1 MRLPFISAL
10 ALSSA
15 ATPALAQIQDE
26 QLWVKLGAS
35 TELSKGVELE
45 LETNQRLSDDLGGLY
60 ESQYSGVISV
70 KIAKG
75 VMLTGGVNRVVAVSN
90 DRVSNTEWRPRQQI
104 SFPIVALGR
113 GKLAGRVR
121 FEQRFRSDG
130 NDVGHRVRPEVSYAV
145 PLTDKLKF
153 RLTHE
158 SYFNFNTTD
167 FGQRAGHERM
177 RNSAA
182 LSFPMAKGVSA
193 EVGYMNQYR
202 FSRDGR
208 DLMEHALTTGLS
220 ARF

>member
-1 MRLPFISAL
+1 
-10 ALSSA
+10 
-15 ATPALAQIQDE
+15 
-26 QLWVKLGAS
+26 
-35 TELSKGVELE
+35 
-45 LETNQRLSDDLGGLY
+45 GLY

-104 SFPIVALGR
+104 SFPIIALGR

-130 NDVGHRVRPEVSYAV
+130 SDVGHRVRPEVSYAI

-153 RLTHE
+153 RLAHE
-158 SYFNFNTTD
+158 SYFNFNTTN

-202 FSRDGR
+202 FNRDGR

-220 ARF
+220 AKF